1 MTHDACAHCSLLL
14 AGVRAVVQAVYVLL
28 GVKPTRVKEAQSVE
42 CVDSYVAASQKMLAD
57 DNFLRSL
64 T

>member
-1 MTHDACAHCSLLL
+1 M
-14 AGVRAVVQAVYVLL
+14 QAVYVLL
-28 GVKPTRVKEAQSVE
+28 GVKPTHVKEAQSVE